1 MLEVG
6 NFRGEDP
13 LRTHEER
20 SHFGLW
26 VIVSSPLIL
35 GFNLSDSAAM
45 DRVWPII
52 TNREAIAI
60 DQAWA
65 GLPGTLHKVLNSG
78 DGDGD
83 GDIELW
89 AKPLPGRRVAVL
101 VLNAGDANA
110 TVTLDARADVPGAPR
125 AAAFR
130 DVWRHSDVALADGR
144 VTLRLPTHDSL
155 LAVFNETET
164 SLDEMS
170 LAK

>member
-6 NFRGEDP
+6 NFRGDDP

-35 GFNLSDSAAM
+35 GFNLSDRTTM

-52 TNREAIAI
+52 TNQEAIAI

-65 GLPGTLHKVLNSG
+65 GLPGTLHKVLRSSKGSNG
-78 DGDGD
+78 DGDGSV
-83 GDIELW
+83 ELW
-89 AKPLPGRRVAVL
+89 AKPLPGQRVAVL
-101 VLNAGDANA
+101 VLNVGSTDV
-110 TVTLDARADVPGAPR
+110 TVTLDAQADVPGAPR

-130 DVWRHSDVALADGR
+130 DVWRHSDVPLEDGR
-144 VTLRLPTHDSL
+144 VTLTLPMHDSL
-155 LAVFNETET
+155 LAVFNET
-164 SLDEMS
+164 SY
-170 LAK
+170 AV